1 MKPTLRT
8 FSIILIYMFLCF
20 IGLMIFSFCVDSEIY
35 NTVLQKDLF
44 LLKFITG
51 ILLFIG
57 FLPSICATAGLIG
70 FSWGFSST
78 KAGILKRFSKTM
90 MKNLKNVM
98 VIACFSV
105 FISFLASEVLKPI
118 LENKQTS
125 LQNNAR
131 NYQEFLYHAKQYNK
145 EGNFDLASFYV
156 SNALKIFPKSTD
168 ALDLQKIIEYSNVSA
183 QISEEYSISN
193 EIAKYVANL
202 EETKKTP
209 SDEINFLLT
218 KSKEYFNSQD
228 FFNAHYYAIHAQ
240 YLAEKGSLNYQT
252 AMNLATDAWNMIST
266 TENKYD
272 KEMAEIYA
280 EKKRGYI
287 ALLEEDFIKA
297 YYIFTELEK
306 KGLAET
312 DLLFYKDVA
321 EQGLINST
329 FFIDETESL
338 RSFESSKDI
347 YFTITNNDGSK
358 DVIFIQG
365 ITILEDAGQFL
376 QYFRDFY
383 MYSYDKNGNF
393 IKSLYTP
400 YAKMVA
406 LPVSSLNGNLSNLD
420 VNPKGYVPYVLLKSI
435 DRESSST
442 SVLPS
447 YKFANN
453 VKNKDAKNSIIL
465 EIPYEDFNLIRQAS
479 KGQESMP
486 LAALFSFAER
496 ADKYG
501 YSAAIYYCSLAKRIT
516 YPLFL
521 LSFFIFLAAFG
532 WNYRLMPGKPFAFRW
547 IFLFPIINFILLC
560 ILKILEHFINICFFI
575 LFNAIGGNAVII
587 SACIFILS
595 VFCFSLIFLSS
606 RGE

>member
-8 FSIILIYMFLCF
+8 FSIILIYMFLWF
-20 IGLMIFSFCVDSEIY
+20 IGLIIFSFCVDSDFY
-35 NTVLQKDLF
+35 NTALPKDQF
-44 LLKFITG
+44 FLKFITG
-51 ILLFIG
+51 IVLFIG
-57 FLPSICATAGLIG
+57 FLPSICATGGFIG
-70 FSWGFSST
+70 FSWGFSAT
-78 KAGILKRFSKTM
+78 KVGILERFSKKM
-90 MKNLKNVM
+90 LKNLKDVM
-98 VIACFSV
+98 IIACFSV
-105 FISFLASEVLKPI
+105 LICFLSSEVLKPI
-118 LENKQTS
+118 LENKQT
-125 LQNNAR
+125 LIQNNAR

-145 EGNFDLASFYV
+145 EGNFDLANFYV
-156 SNALKIFPKSTD
+156 NEALKIFPKSTD
-168 ALDLQKIIEYSNVSA
+168 ALNLQKIIEYSSVSA
-183 QISEEYSISN
+183 QTPEEYSVSD

-202 EETKKTP
+202 EEKRETP
-209 SDEINFLLT
+209 TDEINFLLA
-218 KSKEYFNSQD
+218 KSKEYFNAQD
-228 FFNAHYYAIHAQ
+228 YFNAHYYAIQAQ
-240 YLAEKGSLNYQT
+240 YLAEKGSLNYQA
-252 AMNLATDAWNMIST
+252 AMDLATDAWNMIST

-287 ALLEEDFIKA
+287 ALIEEDFIKA
-297 YYIFTELEK
+297 YYIFAELEQ
-306 KGLAET
+306 KGFAET

-321 EQGLINST
+321 EQGLINSA

-347 YFTITNNDGSK
+347 YFTITGNDGSK

-383 MYSYDKNGNF
+383 MYSYDKNGKF
-393 IKSLYTP
+393 IKSIYTP
-400 YAKMVA
+400 YAKMTA
-406 LPVSSLNGNLSNLD
+406 LPVSSLNGNFSNPD
-420 VNPKGYVPYVLLKSI
+420 INPKGYVPYVLLKSI
-435 DRESSST
+435 DRKSSST
-442 SVLPS
+442 TVLPS

-453 VKNKDAKNSIIL
+453 VKKKDAKNSLVL

-532 WNYRLMPGKPFAFRW
+532 WNYRLMPGRPFAFRW
-547 IFLFPIINFILLC
+547 IFLFPVINFILLC

-575 LFNAIGGNAVII
+575 LFNAIGGSAVII